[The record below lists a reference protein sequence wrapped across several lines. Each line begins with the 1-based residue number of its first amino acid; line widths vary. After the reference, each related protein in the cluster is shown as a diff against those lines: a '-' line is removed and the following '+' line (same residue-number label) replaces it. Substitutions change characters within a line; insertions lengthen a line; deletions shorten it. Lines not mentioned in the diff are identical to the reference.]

1 LSARHCEPKAKQ
13 SSIWQRSLEGLAKF
27 NDHRGPFA
35 VGAFVKAKAMIG
47 IARPAA
53 LAGVL
58 ASFAALVS
66 AAEDPARYP
75 TQPIRMIV
83 PFAPGGASD
92 FTARLIEPG
101 LSQFLGRRVIIENRP
116 GAAGNIGME
125 LAAVAA
131 PNGYTIFLANIG
143 VAAINPAMFP
153 DLKVKP
159 EKDFVGVTLV
169 VITPGVLIAH
179 PSFPPNSVKELVDY
193 VRARPGKINFASPG
207 SGSLYRLEMEQLR
220 LEAGLD
226 MMHIPYKGGAGP
238 AVTEVL
244 AGHVEM
250 MMVTVSSA
258 IAHIRS
264 GRLKALAVSTAER
277 LAVLPDVPTMVEQG
291 FPKIV
296 SSQWQALMVPAGT
309 PHPIVDKLHA
319 AIAHALSDQSVRDRM
334 TAAGQIPTT
343 SASPEEFKTFL
354 AAETLKWAEV
364 VKAVGAQPE

>member
-1 LSARHCEPKAKQ
+1 M
-13 SSIWQRSLEGLAKF
+13 G
-27 NDHRGPFA
+27 A
-35 VGAFVKAKAMIG
+35 VVKTNAMIV
-47 IARPAA
+47 IARRAA
-53 LAGVL
+53 LLGVL
-58 ASFAALVS
+58 MGFAAFAAA
-66 AAEDPARYP
+66 AAEDPAKYP

-101 LSQFLGRRVIIENRP
+101 MSAFLGRRVIIENRP

-125 LAAVAA
+125 LAALAP
-131 PNGYTIFLANIG
+131 PNGYTAFLANIG

-159 EKDFVGVTLV
+159 DKDFIGVTLV

-193 VRARPGKINFASPG
+193 VRARPGKVNFASPG

-238 AVTEVL
+238 AVTEVV

-258 IAHIRS
+258 IGHIRS

-277 LAVLPDVPTMVEQG
+277 LAVLPEVPTLAEQG
-291 FPKIV
+291 FPKNV
-296 SSQWQALMVPAGT
+296 SSQWQALMVPAAT
-309 PHPIVDKLHA
+309 PRPIVDKLHA
-319 AIAHALSDQSVRDRM
+319 AIVHALSDQGVRDRM

-343 SASPEEFKTFL
+343 SASPEEFKVFL
-354 AAETLKWAEV
+354 AAETAKWAEV

>member
-1 LSARHCEPKAKQ
+1 M
-13 SSIWQRSLEGLAKF
+13 G
-27 NDHRGPFA
+27 A
-35 VGAFVKAKAMIG
+35 VVKTKAMIV
-47 IARPAA
+47 IARRAA
-53 LAGVL
+53 LLGVL
-58 ASFAALVS
+58 MGFAAFAAA
-66 AAEDPARYP
+66 AAEDPAKYP

-101 LSQFLGRRVIIENRP
+101 MSAFLGRRVIIENRP

-125 LAAVAA
+125 LAALAP
-131 PNGYTIFLANIG
+131 PNGYTAFLANIG

-159 EKDFVGVTLV
+159 DKDFIGVTLV

-193 VRARPGKINFASPG
+193 VRARPGKVNFASPG

-226 MMHIPYKGGAGP
+226 MMHIPYKGG
-238 AVTEVL
+238 
-244 AGHVEM
+244 GHVEM

-258 IAHIRS
+258 IGHIRS

-277 LAVLPDVPTMVEQG
+277 LAVLPEVPTLAEQG
-291 FPKIV
+291 FPKNV
-296 SSQWQALMVPAGT
+296 SSQWQALMVPAAT
-309 PHPIVDKLHA
+309 PRPIVDKLRA

-334 TAAGQIPTT
+334 TAAGQIPTN
-343 SASPEEFKTFL
+343 SASPEEFKAFL
-354 AAETLKWAEV
+354 AAETAKWAEV

>member
-1 LSARHCEPKAKQ
+1 LRA
-13 SSIWQRSLEGLAKF
+13 QRSSTIIA
-27 NDHRGPFA
+27 
-35 VGAFVKAKAMIG
+35 GAFAMGAVVKTKAMIG
-47 IARPAA
+47 IVRHAV
-53 LAGVL
+53 LAGAL
-58 ASFAALVS
+58 ASFAALAG
-66 AAEDPARYP
+66 AAEDPAKYP

-101 LSQFLGRRVIIENRP
+101 MSAFLGRRVIIENRP

-125 LAAVAA
+125 LAAAA
-131 PNGYTIFLANIG
+131 SPNGYTVLLANIG

-159 EKDFVGVTLV
+159 DKDFIGVTLV

-179 PSFPPNSVKELVDY
+179 PSFPPNSVKELIDY
-193 VRARPGKINFASPG
+193 VRARPGKVNFASPG

-238 AVTEVL
+238 AVTEVV
-244 AGHVEM
+244 AGHIEM

-258 IAHIRS
+258 IGHIRS

-277 LAVLPDVPTMVEQG
+277 LAVLPEVPTLAEQG
-291 FPKIV
+291 FPKNV
-296 SSQWQALMVPAGT
+296 SSQWQALMVPAAT
-309 PHPIVDKLHA
+309 PRPIVDKLHA

-343 SASPEEFKTFL
+343 SASPEEFKAFL
-354 AAETLKWAEV
+354 AAETAKWAEV

>member
-1 LSARHCEPKAKQ
+1 
-13 SSIWQRSLEGLAKF
+13 
-27 NDHRGPFA
+27 
-35 VGAFVKAKAMIG
+35 
-47 IARPAA
+47 
-53 LAGVL
+53 
-58 ASFAALVS
+58 
-66 AAEDPARYP
+66 
-75 TQPIRMIV
+75 
-83 PFAPGGASD
+83 
-92 FTARLIEPG
+92 
-101 LSQFLGRRVIIENRP
+101 
-116 GAAGNIGME
+116 
-125 LAAVAA
+125 
-131 PNGYTIFLANIG
+131 
-143 VAAINPAMFP
+143 MFP

-159 EKDFVGVTLV
+159 ERDFVGVTLV

-193 VRARPGKINFASPG
+193 VRARPGKVNFASPG

-238 AVTEVL
+238 AVTEVV

-277 LAVLPDVPTMVEQG
+277 LAVLPDVPTLSEQG
-291 FPKIV
+291 FPKNV

-309 PHPIVDKLHA
+309 PRPIVDRLHA
-319 AIAHALSDQSVRDRM
+319 ATVHALSDPSVRERM
-334 TAAGQIPTT
+334 TGAGQIPRT
-343 SASPEEFKTFL
+343 SSSPEEFKAFL
-354 AAETLKWAEV
+354 EAETRKWAEV